1 MKKFLLSLVFI
12 LLSFINIEA
21 TPVKTFSNVNFG
33 NVPSMEILS
42 DSLEMNR
49 PIYRYLELNNDQKPM
64 FNDIHNDLYRSI
76 QNLNENKE
84 IASKDFKMHLNH
96 DLYMSQLVLT
106 KYQYHRYLRIINVT
120 LQNKGLIKY
129 TQEN

>member
-12 LLSFINIEA
+12 SLSFINIEA
-21 TPVKTFSNVNFG
+21 TPVKTLGNVNFG
-33 NVPSMEILS
+33 NVPSIEILS

-76 QNLNENKE
+76 QYLNENKE
-84 IASKDFKMHLNH
+84 LASKDFKMHLNH

-106 KYQYHRYLRIINVT
+106 KHQYHRYLRIINVT

-129 TQEN
+129 TQED

>member
-12 LLSFINIEA
+12 SLSFINIEA
-21 TPVKTFSNVNFG
+21 TPVKTLGNVNFG

-42 DSLEMNR
+42 DSLEINR

-76 QNLNENKE
+76 QYLNENRE
-84 IASKDFKMHLNH
+84 VASKDFKMHLNH

-129 TQEN
+129 TQD

>member
-12 LLSFINIEA
+12 SLSFINIEA
-21 TPVKTFSNVNFG
+21 TPVKTLGNVNFG

-42 DSLEMNR
+42 DSLEMNK

-76 QNLNENKE
+76 QYLNENKE
-84 IASKDFKMHLNH
+84 LASKDFKMHLNH

-106 KYQYHRYLRIINVT
+106 KHQYHRYLRIINVT

>member
-12 LLSFINIEA
+12 SLSFINIEA
-21 TPVKTFSNVNFG
+21 TPVKTLSNVNFG

-49 PIYRYLELNNDQKPM
+49 PIYRYLELNNDQKLM

-76 QNLNENKE
+76 QNLNENRE

-106 KYQYHRYLRIINVT
+106 KHQYHRYLRIINVT

>member
-12 LLSFINIEA
+12 SLSFINIEA
-21 TPVKTFSNVNFG
+21 TPVKTLCNVNFG

-49 PIYRYLELNNDQKPM
+49 PIYRYLELNNDQKLM

-76 QNLNENKE
+76 QNLNENRE

-106 KYQYHRYLRIINVT
+106 KHQYHRYLRIINVT

>member
-1 MKKFLLSLVFI
+1 MKNFLLSLVFI
-12 LLSFINIEA
+12 SLSFINIEA
-21 TPVKTFSNVNFG
+21 TPVKTLGNVNFG

-129 TQEN
+129 TQED

>member
-12 LLSFINIEA
+12 SLSFINIEA
-21 TPVKTFSNVNFG
+21 TPVKTLSNVNFG

-76 QNLNENKE
+76 QYLNENKE
-84 IASKDFKMHLNH
+84 LASKDFKMHLNH

-106 KYQYHRYLRIINVT
+106 KHQYHRYLRIINVT

-129 TQEN
+129 TQED

>member
-12 LLSFINIEA
+12 SLSFINIEA
-21 TPVKTFSNVNFG
+21 TPVKTLGNVNFG

-76 QNLNENKE
+76 QYLNENKE
-84 IASKDFKMHLNH
+84 LASKDFKMHLNH

-106 KYQYHRYLRIINVT
+106 KHQYHRYLRIINVT

>member
-12 LLSFINIEA
+12 SLSFINIEA
-21 TPVKTFSNVNFG
+21 TPVKTLGNVNFG

-76 QNLNENKE
+76 QNLNENRE

>member
-12 LLSFINIEA
+12 SLSFINIEA
-21 TPVKTFSNVNFG
+21 TPVRTLGNVNFG
-33 NVPSMEILS
+33 NIPTMELLS

-49 PIYRYLELNNDQKPM
+49 PIYHYLELKDDQKEM
-64 FNDIHNDLYRSI
+64 FNDIHNDLYHSI
-76 QNLNENKE
+76 QYLNENRE
-84 IASKDFKMHLNH
+84 VASKDFKMHLNH

-129 TQEN
+129 TQD

>member
-12 LLSFINIEA
+12 SLSFINIEA
-21 TPVKTFSNVNFG
+21 TPVRTLGNVNFG

-42 DSLEMNR
+42 DSLKMNR
-49 PIYRYLELNNDQKPM
+49 PIYRYLELKDDQKEM

-76 QNLNENKE
+76 QYLNENRE
-84 IASKDFKMHLNH
+84 VASKDFKMHLNH

-129 TQEN
+129 TQD

>member
-12 LLSFINIEA
+12 SLSFINIEA
-21 TPVKTFSNVNFG
+21 TPVKTLGNVNFG

-76 QNLNENKE
+76 QYLNENRE
-84 IASKDFKMHLNH
+84 LASKDFKMHLNH

>member
-12 LLSFINIEA
+12 SLSFINIEA
-21 TPVKTFSNVNFG
+21 TPVRTLGNVNFG
-33 NVPSMEILS
+33 NVPTMEILS

-76 QNLNENKE
+76 QYLNENKE
-84 IASKDFKMHLNH
+84 LASKDFKMHLNH

-106 KYQYHRYLRIINVT
+106 KHQYHRYLRIINVT

>member
-12 LLSFINIEA
+12 SLSFINIEA
-21 TPVKTFSNVNFG
+21 TPVRTLGNVNFG
-33 NVPSMEILS
+33 NVPTMELLS

-49 PIYRYLELNNDQKPM
+49 PIYRYLELKDDQKEM

-76 QNLNENKE
+76 QYLNENRE
-84 IASKDFKMHLNH
+84 VASKDFKMHLNH

-129 TQEN
+129 TQD

>member
-12 LLSFINIEA
+12 SLSFINIEA
-21 TPVKTFSNVNFG
+21 TPVKTLGNVNFG

-129 TQEN
+129 TQED

>member
-12 LLSFINIEA
+12 SLSFINIEA
-21 TPVKTFSNVNFG
+21 TPVKTLGNVNFG

-64 FNDIHNDLYRSI
+64 FNDIHN
-76 QNLNENKE
+76 
-84 IASKDFKMHLNH
+84 
-96 DLYMSQLVLT
+96 
-106 KYQYHRYLRIINVT
+106 
-120 LQNKGLIKY
+120 
-129 TQEN
+129 

>member
-12 LLSFINIEA
+12 SLSFINIEA
-21 TPVKTFSNVNFG
+21 TPVKTLGNVNFG

>member
-12 LLSFINIEA
+12 SLSFINIEA
-21 TPVKTFSNVNFG
+21 TPVRTLGNVNFG

-49 PIYRYLELNNDQKPM
+49 PIYRYLELKDDQKEM

-76 QNLNENKE
+76 QYLNENKE
-84 IASKDFKMHLNH
+84 VASKDFKMHLNH

>member
-12 LLSFINIEA
+12 SLSFINIEA
-21 TPVKTFSNVNFG
+21 TPVKTLGNVNFG

-49 PIYRYLELNNDQKPM
+49 PIYRYLELNNDQKDM

-76 QNLNENKE
+76 QNLNENRE

>member
-12 LLSFINIEA
+12 SLSFINIEA
-21 TPVKTFSNVNFG
+21 TPVKTLGNVNFG

-49 PIYRYLELNNDQKPM
+49 PIYRYLELNNDQKQM

-76 QNLNENKE
+76 QNLNENRE

-129 TQEN
+129 TQED

>member
-12 LLSFINIEA
+12 SLSFINIEA
-21 TPVKTFSNVNFG
+21 TPVKTLGNVNFG

-76 QNLNENKE
+76 QNLNENRE

-106 KYQYHRYLRIINVT
+106 KHQYHRYLRIINVT

>member
-12 LLSFINIEA
+12 SLSFINIEA

-42 DSLEMNR
+42 DSLEMNK

-76 QNLNENKE
+76 QYLNENKE
-84 IASKDFKMHLNH
+84 LASKDFKMHLNH

>member
-12 LLSFINIEA
+12 SLSFINIEA
-21 TPVKTFSNVNFG
+21 IPVKTLGNVNFG

>member
-12 LLSFINIEA
+12 SLSFINIEA
-21 TPVKTFSNVNFG
+21 TPVKTLGNVNFG

-76 QNLNENKE
+76 QNLNENRE

-129 TQEN
+129 TQED

>member
-12 LLSFINIEA
+12 SLSFINIEA
-21 TPVKTFSNVNFG
+21 TPVKTLGNVNFG
-33 NVPSMEILS
+33 NVPTMEILS

-76 QNLNENKE
+76 KYLNENKE
-84 IASKDFKMHLNH
+84 LASKDFKMHLNH

-106 KYQYHRYLRIINVT
+106 KHQYHRYLRIINVT